1 MSSSI
6 AELRR
11 YVAQLQEWNRIKLS
25 NNRVKADL
33 ERNYYVKNKG
43 LHVVIEET
51 KQRIKDITAKLQKYD
66 ERNNQ
71 FVQTGFCQSNQKLL
85 FEKIGGKI
93 SQNVVKPN
101 GEESRKF
108 WSHVWSQNVEHNKS
122 TEWINEVK
130 ESVIERSK

>member
-1 MSSSI
+1 M
-6 AELRR
+6 
-11 YVAQLQEWNRIKLS
+11 
-25 NNRVKADL
+25 
-33 ERNYYVKNKG
+33 
-43 LHVVIEET
+43 VIEET
-51 KQRIKDITAKLQKYD
+51 KQRIKVKTTKLQKYD

-85 FEKIGGKI
+85 FEKIGRKI

-108 WSHVWSQNVEHNKS
+108 WSHVWSQNVERNKS

>member
-33 ERNYYVKNKG
+33 ERKYYVKNKG

-51 KQRIKDITAKLQKYD
+51 KQRIKVKTTKLQKYD

-71 FVQTGFCQSNQKLL
+71 FVQTGFCQSNQKFL
-85 FEKIGGKI
+85 FEKIGGRGG
-93 SQNVVKPN
+93 
-101 GEESRKF
+101 GEELAKML
-108 WSHVWSQNVEHNKS
+108 
-122 TEWINEVK
+122 
-130 ESVIERSK
+130 